1 MLSIIYDIIKE
12 GIINNKS
19 SLKII
24 NNEPINEITIIT
36 NNLPIFVYEKIDK
49 QKYSIKLLSIKKND
63 VLFSLNDNIIIILT
77 NIIEKIHKINIY
89 NIQIDIKTK
98 NILNNT
104 NEINI
109 AYADIYEY
117 PILLLEIIELL
128 CYEKY
133 HINTQL
139 KNYIDENISVIF
151 VNFQHK
157 MINNKNDIMEIIYK
171 IDKKSH
177 YNIFLKLITNDYI
190 YIYEIIFGIKY
201 NIELFEIIKPHDI
214 KTLLLFILIDKDKLF
229 YNNVF
234 EKITDYNI
242 DINDL
247 NTYINNNK
255 FMYNNDNYDDIG
267 IKNSD
272 DINDNETID
281 DIGIKNSDD
290 NDSEDINDNEIID
303 DNDSETIDDN
313 NIETIDDN
321 DGETIDDMYND
332 DDNYN
337 NIYIDK
343 LDKINEIKK
352 IKSEMVKM
360 EIIIKKNKFYN
371 NIFILNGFNII
382 KILTLKNIELS
393 LKVGYVIKNFLNID
407 ISILKYCVNIYN
419 LLSLD
424 KINENIFKIIYDEE
438 LIKYIDR
445 KHLEIPIIVN
455 NFKKN
460 IDSIDIYIFQDCFI
474 ILCEELYIHDY
485 NNYNEVF
492 EKQINGIRDYKKD
505 YIYKLKYNDEKIKYK
520 KLKELYKLIKKNKK
534 RL

>member
-201 NIELFEIIKPHDI
+201 NIE
-214 KTLLLFILIDKDKLF
+214 
-229 YNNVF
+229 
-234 EKITDYNI
+234 
-242 DINDL
+242 
-247 NTYINNNK
+247 
-255 FMYNNDNYDDIG
+255 
-267 IKNSD
+267 
-272 DINDNETID
+272 
-281 DIGIKNSDD
+281 
-290 NDSEDINDNEIID
+290 
-303 DNDSETIDDN
+303 
-313 NIETIDDN
+313 
-321 DGETIDDMYND
+321 
-332 DDNYN
+332 
-337 NIYIDK
+337 
-343 LDKINEIKK
+343 
-352 IKSEMVKM
+352 
-360 EIIIKKNKFYN
+360 
-371 NIFILNGFNII
+371 
-382 KILTLKNIELS
+382 
-393 LKVGYVIKNFLNID
+393 
-407 ISILKYCVNIYN
+407 
-419 LLSLD
+419 
-424 KINENIFKIIYDEE
+424 
-438 LIKYIDR
+438 
-445 KHLEIPIIVN
+445 
-455 NFKKN
+455 
-460 IDSIDIYIFQDCFI
+460 
-474 ILCEELYIHDY
+474 
-485 NNYNEVF
+485 
-492 EKQINGIRDYKKD
+492 
-505 YIYKLKYNDEKIKYK
+505 
-520 KLKELYKLIKKNKK
+520 
-534 RL
+534 